1 MNYEIT
7 QAVQAAITPG
17 EHFDNFYCSEEC
29 TKKAAYSTL
38 VDNRFTV
45 ALNSKSAGST
55 SVVNFNPDQGLSDIV
70 LTLQLPVAAT
80 SGTVNTYTNAGVDAG
95 WGYRAIKQLGIRIGG
110 SSLYYWTGR
119 QLAVEIMDACED
131 SVKRDALFGL
141 GGRASDNC
149 ATDYAAATADN
160 VANRTAYVYIKCP
173 WNSPSQQE
181 KPVPLPT
188 DLLTQPIQLLI
199 ELAPM
204 SEVFS
209 QNNSVGFLSGLPT
222 EYETA
227 EMCFKQ
233 IHMQDSSMLLARR
246 ENMNEKAY
254 SLPLKYFSQTMF
266 QAPVP
271 AVADNGQ
278 PIQINLTGFRSGQ
291 IDDMLL
297 FLVKNN
303 DLAGGHGLL
312 FQPMSNVRVLVNGLV
327 YYDSRVGSSD
337 MWSLLDRKTTASFNF
352 VQNDLGSE
360 SAASSPYVLVPFAQK
375 FDILTG
381 EASVESG
388 FPIMNSI
395 VNLSFTVP
403 ETATE
408 YTLFA
413 VYRYNSN
420 LLFSK
425 GSCEYVF

>member
-55 SVVNFNPDQGLSDIV
+55 SVVNFNPDQGMSDIV
-70 LTLQLPVAAT
+70 LTLQLPVADST
-80 SGTVNTYTNAGVDAG
+80 NTYTNAGVDAG

-110 SSLYYWTGR
+110 SSLYYWSGR

-141 GGRASDNC
+141 GGRASDDC

-188 DLLTQPIQLLI
+188 DLLTQPIQLLV

-209 QNNSVGFLSGLPT
+209 SAGGTVSGLPT
-222 EYETA
+222 GYETA
-227 EMCFKQ
+227 EMCFRQ
-233 IHMQDSSMLLARR
+233 IHMQDASMLLARR

-254 SLPLKYFSQTMF
+254 SLPLKYFSQTAF

-297 FLVKNN
+297 FLVKNT

-337 MWSLLDRKTTASFNF
+337 IWSLVDRKTTASFNL
-352 VQNDLGSE
+352 VQNNNGTLVTPV
-360 SAASSPYVLVPFAQK
+360 SSPYVVVPFAQK

-403 ETATE
+403 AASTD